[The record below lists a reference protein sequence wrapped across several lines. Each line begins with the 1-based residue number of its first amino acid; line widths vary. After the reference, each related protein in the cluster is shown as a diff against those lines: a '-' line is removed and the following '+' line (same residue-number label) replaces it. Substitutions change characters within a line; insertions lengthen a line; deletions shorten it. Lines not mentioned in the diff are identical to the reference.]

1 MDDISPFLH
10 EVGARLRAER
20 DRLGLSQGEFGS
32 AGGVN
37 RGSQAEYESGKRPC
51 TVSYLH
57 AVGAIG
63 ADAGWILTGQRSAH
77 SISDEQAQL
86 LGCYDAI
93 SDQERDALLTVAG
106 ALAGRVTRPRK
117 SPPAHPDLS
126 HIPPQALEEM
136 FSALL
141 DGIDPAETQD
151 ARAHLLAERLPIALS
166 RLRDLQPVVPPVP
179 ASPPA
184 PPSARV
190 AEPAMPD
197 RGRRS

>member
-63 ADAGWILTGQRSAH
+63 ADAGWIFTGQRGAH
-77 SISDEQAQL
+77 SISEEQAQL
-86 LGCYDAI
+86 LDCYDAAAAH
-93 SDQERDALLTVAG
+93 EREALMTVAG
-106 ALAGRVTRPRK
+106 ALSGRVTRR
-117 SPPAHPDLS
+117 PAPARSGPLGDV
-126 HIPPQALEEM
+126 PAEALEETLYH
-136 FSALL
+136 LL
-141 DGIDPAETQD
+141 DGIDADETPA

-166 RLRDLQPVVPPVP
+166 RLRDLQPVAPPVP
-179 ASPPA
+179 TSPPA

-197 RGRRS
+197 RERRS